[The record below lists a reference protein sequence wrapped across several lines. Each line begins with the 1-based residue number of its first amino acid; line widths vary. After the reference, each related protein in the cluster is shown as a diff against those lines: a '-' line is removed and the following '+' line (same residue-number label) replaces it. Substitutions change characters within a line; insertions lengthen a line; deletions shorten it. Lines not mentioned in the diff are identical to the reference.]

1 MPSDHTCSPHLIM
14 QEQDQLRTHSI
25 FLSNMRI
32 YVECAFGEIDR
43 RWGILWKPLQGSL
56 DSHKYTIDSCLRLH
70 NFIVN
75 YREQENESDE
85 ERGFDLASEREEL
98 NVLSDQ
104 YMFENMYGE
113 MGAVL
118 QDCKEEE
125 LRRRGRPTSREAR
138 LRSTGNNLRS

>member
-1 MPSDHTCSPHLIM
+1 
-14 QEQDQLRTHSI
+14 
-25 FLSNMRI
+25 MRI

-98 NVLSDQ
+98 NVMSDQ
-104 YMFENMYGE
+104 YMFGPR
-113 MGAVL
+113 V
-118 QDCKEEE
+118 
-125 LRRRGRPTSREAR
+125 
-138 LRSTGNNLRS
+138 